1 MGLVYRI
8 KKGSALSY
16 SEMDANLATLSNAT
30 GSSVTGSS
38 ISGFTQTFQL
48 GDGTSYTNTITSAS
62 YALKAV
68 SASYSSYSFDSFTA
82 TSASY
87 AISASHVEFAD
98 DAQLSVTASYAI
110 SASHVEFA
118 DDAQLSVTASY
129 AISASHVEFADD
141 AQLSVTASYAI
152 SASHVEFADDA
163 QLSVTASHAISAS
176 HTETADLANAVPF
189 SGVSGKPSLV
199 SGSAQIDLGS
209 ATGTAALATQAT
221 TATTATTALSVSG
234 SIEAV
239 SFDSSG
245 SFHISG
251 SDVIFSGLSTTE
263 PTTTG
268 SLWLSGSGAGASSG
282 SKYLMVFTG

>member
-118 DDAQLSVTASY
+118 DDAQLSVTAS
-129 AISASHVEFADD
+129 
-141 AQLSVTASYAI
+141 
-152 SASHVEFADDA
+152 
-163 QLSVTASHAISAS
+163 HAISAS

-209 ATGTAALATQAT
+209 ATGTAALATQ
-221 TATTATTALSVSG
+221 ATTATTALSVSG

>member
-118 DDAQLSVTASY
+118 DDAQLSVTAS
-129 AISASHVEFADD
+129 
-141 AQLSVTASYAI
+141 
-152 SASHVEFADDA
+152 
-163 QLSVTASHAISAS
+163 HAISAS
-176 HTETADLANAVPF
+176 HTETADLANTVPF

>member
-1 MGLVYRI
+1 MGLVYRL

-16 SEMDANLATLSNAT
+16 SEMDANLATLSSAT

-38 ISGFTQTFQL
+38 ISGLTQTFHL
-48 GDGTSYTNTITSAS
+48 GDGTSYTNTIASAS

-68 SASYSSYSFDSFTA
+68 SASYSSYAFDSATA

-98 DAQLSVTASYAI
+98 DAHLSVTASYAV

-118 DDAQLSVTASY
+118 DDAHLSVTS
-129 AISASHVEFADD
+129 
-141 AQLSVTASYAI
+141 
-152 SASHVEFADDA
+152 
-163 QLSVTASHAISAS
+163 SHAISAS
-176 HTETADLANAVPF
+176 HAETADL
-189 SGVSGKPSLV
+189 
-199 SGSAQIDLGS
+199 
-209 ATGTAALATQAT
+209 AALATQAT
-221 TATTATTALSVSG
+221 TATTATSALSVSG

-263 PTTTG
+263 PSTTG
-268 SLWLSGSGAGASSG
+268 SLWLSGSGAGAASG
-282 SKYLMVFTG
+282 SKYLMVFMG

>member
-62 YALKAV
+62 YALEAV

-98 DAQLSVTASYAI
+98 DAQLSVTAS
-110 SASHVEFA
+110 
-118 DDAQLSVTASY
+118 
-129 AISASHVEFADD
+129 
-141 AQLSVTASYAI
+141 
-152 SASHVEFADDA
+152 
-163 QLSVTASHAISAS
+163 HAISAS
-176 HTETADLANAVPF
+176 HTDTADLANAVPF

>member
-1 MGLVYRI
+1 
-8 KKGSALSY
+8 
-16 SEMDANLATLSNAT
+16 
-30 GSSVTGSS
+30 
-38 ISGFTQTFQL
+38 
-48 GDGTSYTNTITSAS
+48 
-62 YALKAV
+62 
-68 SASYSSYSFDSFTA
+68 
-82 TSASY
+82 
-87 AISASHVEFAD
+87 
-98 DAQLSVTASYAI
+98 
-110 SASHVEFA
+110 
-118 DDAQLSVTASY
+118 
-129 AISASHVEFADD
+129 
-141 AQLSVTASYAI
+141 LSVTASYAI

>member
-62 YALKAV
+62 YALEAV

-98 DAQLSVTASYAI
+98 DAQLSVTASYA
-110 SASHVEFA
+110 V
-118 DDAQLSVTASY
+118 
-129 AISASHVEFADD
+129 
-141 AQLSVTASYAI
+141 

-176 HTETADLANAVPF
+176 HTETSDLANAVPF

>member
-118 DDAQLSVTASY
+118 DDT
-129 AISASHVEFADD
+129 
-141 AQLSVTASYAI
+141 
-152 SASHVEFADDA
+152 

-176 HTETADLANAVPF
+176 HTETADLANTVPF

>member
-62 YALKAV
+62 YALEAV

-82 TSASY
+82 TS
-87 AISASHVEFAD
+87 
-98 DAQLSVTASYAI
+98 
-110 SASHVEFA
+110 
-118 DDAQLSVTASY
+118 
-129 AISASHVEFADD
+129 
-141 AQLSVTASYAI
+141 ASYAI

>member
-62 YALKAV
+62 YALEAV

-98 DAQLSVTASYAI
+98 DAQLSVTAS
-110 SASHVEFA
+110 
-118 DDAQLSVTASY
+118 
-129 AISASHVEFADD
+129 
-141 AQLSVTASYAI
+141 
-152 SASHVEFADDA
+152 
-163 QLSVTASHAISAS
+163 HAISAS
-176 HTETADLANAVPF
+176 HAETADLANAVPF

>member
-82 TSASY
+82 TS
-87 AISASHVEFAD
+87 
-98 DAQLSVTASYAI
+98 
-110 SASHVEFA
+110 
-118 DDAQLSVTASY
+118 ASY